1 MSFELRL
8 IVTIALVVSISVAVG
23 VFFGHDFVM
32 PLFDWLQDIGLWAV
46 PLFIAINMLVV
57 VFVLPGMVVTM
68 AAGFLFGVLEG
79 SLYVVIATS
88 TGASIAFFV
97 ARHLLSERW
106 VRYLRSHPKLGA
118 IERQFARRGWRVV
131 LLTRLIPFFP
141 FKISNYFFGATSIRF
156 SAFFFGTLFGI
167 VPLTLTNVYLGSIA
181 ADLATLG
188 VAGGP
193 RSQAEWLIYG
203 GGFVVAIGAA
213 IYFARLARRA
223 LEKDAA
229 DGESGSSVTDSTP
242 NMERQRQ

>member
-8 IVTIALVVSISVAVG
+8 IVTIALVVAISVAVG
-23 VFFGHDFVM
+23 AFFGHDLVV
-32 PLFDWLQDIGLWAV
+32 PLFDWLQEIGFWAV
-46 PLFIAINMLVV
+46 PLFIVIDMLVV
-57 VFVLPGMVVTM
+57 VLVLPGVVVTM

-97 ARHLLSERW
+97 ARRLLNQRW
-106 VRYLRSHPKLGA
+106 VGYLRSHPKLGA

-156 SAFFFGTLFGI
+156 SAFFFGTLIGI

-193 RSQAEWLIYG
+193 RSQADWLIYG
-203 GGFVVAIGAA
+203 GGFAVAIGAA

-223 LEKDAA
+223 LEKGVAEDETA
-229 DGESGSSVTDSTP
+229 SSVTDSAL
-242 NMERQRQ
+242 NMERR